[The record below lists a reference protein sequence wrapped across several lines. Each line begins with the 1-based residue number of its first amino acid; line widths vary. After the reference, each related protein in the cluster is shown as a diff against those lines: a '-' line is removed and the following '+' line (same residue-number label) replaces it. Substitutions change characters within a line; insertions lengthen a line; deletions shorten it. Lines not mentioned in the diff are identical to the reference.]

1 MLVIKKKNLV
11 VLGVELKTS
20 SILLDRL
27 CYHSRHAPI
36 PIHVGN
42 LWDRFSLF
50 DQEGQTMLSYLWE
63 PIAPICS
70 PICENI
76 AGVTCVCCCAHL
88 LVEMG
93 ASWTF
98 CLGWPQSII
107 LLISAFG
114 IARVTGSEK
123 NFFYYKCVILYL
135 RAIIYSKTLRISKAK
150 LRHYKMM
157 SSQKSESIH
166 LLPALPKIMLEIR
179 ISKGTPVHVH
189 T

>member
-1 MLVIKKKNLV
+1 MPSLLR
-11 VLGVELKTS
+11 GV
-20 SILLDRL
+20 
-27 CYHSRHAPI
+27 
-36 PIHVGN
+36 
-42 LWDRFSLF
+42 SL
-50 DQEGQTMLSYLWE
+50 
-63 PIAPICS
+63 
-70 PICENI
+70 
-76 AGVTCVCCCAHL
+76 
-88 LVEMG
+88 
-93 ASWTF
+93 TF
-98 CLGWPQSII
+98 FLGWPQSII